1 MVGTSKN
8 VQQAVAMASDLV
20 IQRSVIMLDAPN
32 FEQPIVGQ
40 QDATKAFYESKGMQ

>member
-1 MVGTSKN
+1 MVGTSKH
-8 VQQAVAMASDLV
+8 VQQAVAMASGLV
-20 IQRSVIMLDAPN
+20 VQRSVVTLDARN